1 MTMIMPCRRVAGL
14 LRQQSIS
21 VNTIRTLPRFYFT
34 NGKATKQNDPY
45 AILGLQ
51 WGEGVTTSEIKT
63 AFRTKARELHPDVNK
78 TDSPEKALL
87 NFQRLQKAYETLVKN
102 ITGNEDGADFE
113 EWRNAIW
120 MRGDRIA
127 MDRTDVAGVKKNRP
141 APPASSKVY
150 SKVLGHPQGVASR
163 GEYLGASQRKSS
175 SVGSGRNKWVT
186 PKEFQPWNPESE
198 KEKK

>member
-1 MTMIMPCRRVAGL
+1 MTMPCRRVAGL
-14 LRQQSIS
+14 LRQRSIS
-21 VNTIRTLPRFYFT
+21 VNTITSPRFYFT

-51 WGEGVTTSEIKT
+51 WGEGATTSEIKA
-63 AFRTKARELHPDVNK
+63 AFRTKARELHPDVN
-78 TDSPEKALL
+78 TSDSPEQALL
-87 NFQRLQKAYETLVKN
+87 NFQRLQKAYETLMKN
-102 ITGNEDGADFE
+102 ITGNEHDADME
-113 EWRNAIW
+113 EWRIAIW
-120 MRGDRIA
+120 RRGDRIA

-150 SKVLGHPQGVASR
+150 SKELGHPQGGSSR
-163 GEYLGASQRKSS
+163 GEYLGASKRKSS

-186 PKEFQPWNPESE
+186 RKEFRPWSPESE